1 MNVLMAVNAAEK
13 KSRLSSV
20 KLKTALDKKLDKP
33 TNSYSNVKRI
43 IVYPSSF
50 VNACADFRLSC

>member
-1 MNVLMAVNAAEK
+1 MCLWLSMQPK

-20 KLKTALDKKLDKP
+20 KLKTALNKKLDKP

-50 VNACADFRLSC
+50 VNALIFA

>member
-1 MNVLMAVNAAEK
+1 MNVLMAVNTAEK

-33 TNSYSNVKRI
+33 INSYSNVKRI

-50 VNACADFRLSC
+50 VNALIFA